1 MGIEG
6 TCEVCGGHTVD
17 YECLRCIR
25 RQRDECLDTLKAIEE
40 AGRGLFLVLDPR
52 AGVGER
58 LSIVWDRLRA
68 TITKTGS

>member
-6 TCEVCGGHTVD
+6 TCEICGGDTVD

-25 RQRDECLDTLKAIEE
+25 RQRDECLATLKAIEE

-52 AGVGER
+52 AGVGEK

-68 TITKTGS
+68 TIASVDA

>member
-6 TCEVCGGHTVD
+6 KCEVCGGGTSN

-25 RQRDECLDTLKAIEE
+25 RERDECLETLKAIEE

-52 AGVGER
+52 SGVGER
-58 LSIVWDRLRA
+58 LSIVWDRLRS
-68 TITKTGS
+68 TISRVT